1 MLFCQNVFFF
11 NAISHDVRQSD
22 IKRYCLQ
29 TIVMIAMFALS
40 IEFLIASLLGGCGC
54 INARER

>member
-40 IEFLIASLLGGCGC
+40 IEFLIASLLGGWGC